1 MEPPLKVAVI
11 GAGFWSQFQI
21 PAWLE
26 LPNVECVAVCDINA
40 DKAKSLADRFRVP
53 RHFQDPEELLRST
66 RPDVVDV
73 ITSPETHRDMVAL
86 AARHRV
92 PVICQKPL
100 ANDLKT
106 AEEMVRLCREANV
119 PLFVHENWRWQRPL
133 REVKKVLDSGVLG
146 KPFRAHIDFSSSFPV
161 FDNQPFLRELDKF
174 ILSDMGVHILD
185 VVRFFFGEADWL
197 ICRVQRINPTIRG
210 EDVATVF
217 LQMKNETTVT
227 CTLSYA
233 SRLERE
239 RFPEAFVLIE
249 AERGS
254 LELAPDFWIRVTDE
268 EGTKSRRCP
277 PRMYSWADP
286 SYALIHSS
294 IVDCHQN
301 LVDGLVGKGQAE
313 TTGEDN
319 LRTLEL
325 VFGSYESARLGQ
337 PVKTGV

>member
-1 MEPPLKVAVI
+1 
-11 GAGFWSQFQI
+11 
-21 PAWLE
+21 
-26 LPNVECVAVCDINA
+26 
-40 DKAKSLADRFRVP
+40 
-53 RHFQDPEELLRST
+53 
-66 RPDVVDV
+66 
-73 ITSPETHRDMVAL
+73 MVAL
-86 AARHRV
+86 AAKHRI

-106 AEEMVRLCREANV
+106 AKEMVSICRDANV

-133 REVKKVLDSGVLG
+133 RELKKVLDSGAIG

-161 FDNQPFLRELDKF
+161 FENQPFLRELDKF

-185 VVRFFFGEADWL
+185 VVRFLFGEAEWL
-197 ICRVQRINPTIRG
+197 MCRIQRVNPTIRG
-210 EDVATVF
+210 EDVATVL
-217 LQMKNETTVT
+217 LQMKSGTTVT

-249 AERGS
+249 GEQGS
-254 LELAPDFWIRVTDE
+254 AELAPDFWIRVTNAD
-268 EGTKSRRCP
+268 GTKSRRSP
-277 PRMYSWADP
+277 PKIYSWADP

-301 LVDGLVGKGQAE
+301 LLDGLVGKGRAE

-325 VFGSYESARLGQ
+325 VFGSYESASRAQ
-337 PVKTGV
+337 PVQMEA